1 MKRFIR
7 GALAAVS
14 LVAVLA
20 GCASGG
26 RGQGPLATY
35 GFLASANP
43 ALPQN
48 VMGIINEQR
57 EPKEIFVVVPP
68 GTDLHALVATLSFG
82 AEAGISVVS
91 SGTRVA
97 QQNGVT
103 ANDFSVPVTY
113 SIDVPGEK
121 KPWTYIV
128 KVREAETNA
137 RLGSL
142 VIPQGA
148 ALSPAFNPTVHSYIL
163 TVLYA
168 STSVRVEARGQTST
182 LKSVTVDGAATRGP
196 RVRPSSTSRTSR
208 IARSSS
214 KRLPRTGQRGT
225 GTPSPFEGALR
236 TITRSWAA
244 WSCRTRRSPRRSPP
258 GASTTRSWCPSRPR
272 SLPCAP
278 GRRAPWRH

>member
-1 MKRFIR
+1 MKRFIL

-142 VIPQGA
+142 VIPRGA
-148 ALSPAFNPTVHSYIL
+148 ALSPAFNPTVHSYTL

-182 LKSVTVDGAATRGP
+182 LKSVTVDGTATPGPAGAAVIDFQNVKERTLVIETLAEDGAARDRYTLTIRRGAP
-196 RVRPSSTSRTSR
+196 DNNAFLGSLELQNAPLSPSF
-208 IARSSS
+208 
-214 KRLPRTGQRGT
+214 
-225 GTPSPFEGALR
+225 TPGVLDYQVVVPFETTQLAL
-236 TITRSWAA
+236 
-244 WSCRTRRSPRRSPP
+244 
-258 GASTTRSWCPSRPR
+258 
-272 SLPCAP
+272 
-278 GRRAPWRH
+278 